1 MKPAYFSAFA
11 APFLLGASIFATSNV
26 ANICVAQDWSF
37 SEAHNATICD
47 PFPPTAFLPVPN
59 AKTGE
64 LPGFVKLEPGLDAR
78 NADFRGVKIRNV
90 KVENANFSGCD
101 FTGAD
106 FRQAIFVRCDFS
118 KAVLRDVRSDELT
131 SYVDCVF
138 DDATLE
144 NFNAKPLPL
153 DVLRSTRSF
162 REKTLKGVRFADR
175 PYLADLSGFTLGG
188 SLGAARRNLTDATLV
203 GGVFYDLTSDQLR
216 QTRNFQ
222 TKRYEGLTLLVSDLG
237 TERKT
242 LDYRGFDFSGALL
255 RGCRFSDLDLTD
267 ADFTDAVLVDC
278 DLFLTREQLATT
290 WNWKAGRLAVAF
302 ADSARP
308 LRPELE
314 ARIAEEKAQREER

>member
-1 MKPAYFSAFA
+1 MKPGYFSVFVASFC
-11 APFLLGASIFATSNV
+11 LGAFSFATQNAANV
-26 ANICVAQDWSF
+26 CVAQDWDF

-47 PFPPTAFLPVPN
+47 PFPPTAFLPAPN
-59 AKTGE
+59 VKTGE
-64 LPGFVKLEPGLDAR
+64 FPGFVRVEPGLDAR
-78 NADFRGVKIRNV
+78 NADLRGVKIRNV

-138 DDATLE
+138 DGATLE
-144 NFNAKPLPL
+144 NFNAKSLTPEQ
-153 DVLRSTRSF
+153 LRSTRSF
-162 REKTLKGVRFADR
+162 REKNLKSVRFANR
-175 PYLADLSGFTLGG
+175 PYLADLSGFTLEYSGF

-222 TKRYEGLTLLVSDLG
+222 TKRYECLTILG
-237 TERKT
+237 TDKKT

-255 RGCRFSDLDLTD
+255 RGCRFSGLDLTD
-267 ADFTDAVLVDC
+267 ADFTDAVLIDC
-278 DLFLTREQLATT
+278 DLFLTQEQLATT

-302 ADSARP
+302 ADSTRP
-308 LRPELE
+308 LRPEWE
-314 ARIAEEKAQREER
+314 ARIAEEKAQSEQR